1 MKIDTMKWL
10 MEIQALQQLNVNG
23 TAPTHGSSPFAM
35 ILQQLSEA
43 AGFDQP
49 AAAHVMPAIST
60 PAMPAVP
67 NTQSLE
73 HHHSISSAPKDIDS
87 IIERMSSKYGVN
99 AGLIRSVIQQ
109 ESGFNPLSKSPAGA
123 MGLMQL
129 MPATAKSLG
138 VQNPYNPED
147 NIEGGVKY
155 IKQLLERYDGDEK
168 LALAA
173 YNAGPGNVAKYG
185 GIPPFEETQNYV
197 NKVMESYQ
205 TMNA

>member
-1 MKIDTMKWL
+1 MKIDAIKML
-10 MEIQALQQLNVNG
+10 MELQALQQLNVNG
-23 TAPTHGSSPFAM
+23 TAAAPVSSPFAM

-43 AGFDQP
+43 AGLDQP
-49 AAAHVMPAIST
+49 GGEPVIPVKTVSAL
-60 PAMPAVP
+60 PAVP
-67 NTQSLE
+67 NTKPSLQLT
-73 HHHSISSAPKDIDS
+73 HPSGAKDIDS
-87 IIERMSSKYGVN
+87 ILERISAKYDVN
-99 AGLIRSVIQQ
+99 PSLIRSVIQH

-129 MPATAKSLG
+129 MPETAKALG

-155 IKQLLERYDGDEK
+155 IKQMLDHYNGDEK

-185 GIPPFEETQNYV
+185 GIPPFQETQNYV

-205 TMNA
+205 SMNA